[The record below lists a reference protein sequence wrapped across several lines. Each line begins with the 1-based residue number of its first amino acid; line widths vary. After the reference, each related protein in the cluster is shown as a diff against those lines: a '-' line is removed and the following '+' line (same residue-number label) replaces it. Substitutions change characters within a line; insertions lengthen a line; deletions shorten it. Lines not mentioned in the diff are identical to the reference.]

1 MAGMG
6 MMMDSWQ
13 TLPIVQ
19 TLGSRG
25 GRGGGR

>member
-13 TLPIVQ
+13 TLHIVQ
-19 TLGSRG
+19 TLGSMV
-25 GRGGGR
+25 GRGGAR